1 MAVADLNRCRRVIAS
16 PRMSLE
22 SVNPL
27 ATLCNAA
34 RRLRPQALPGGAG
47 ESYTQ
52 PGSPCCDA
60 SSIIFS
66 DGAELARY
74 DILAN
79 HSIIFARYESIM
91 TANGAAVPLSA
102 IAGMRKVSIG
112 AALLLISFASGAQE
126 PSSMSLPIFD
136 AHIHYSHDAWQSVP
150 PQEAIAILRKAGV
163 RRALVSSSGDDGQQK
178 LHALAPDLIL
188 PSLRPYRSRGDI
200 STWVRDQSVIAY
212 LEERLKR
219 YRYAAIG
226 EFHVYGADADL
237 PVVRR
242 VVELAKQHRIFLHSH
257 SDADAIERHFR
268 QDPDARILWAHSG
281 FDRPER
287 VREMLRKH
295 KNLWCDLAWRTDH
308 APGAAS
314 STRTGAAAM
323 LEFPTASWSAPT
335 RPRPS
340 AGTTS
345 PSTRG
350 GSRTWL
356 AELPREVA
364 EKIAYRN
371 GEAVFG
377 RMLSSRRSL
386 RALRSRR

>member
-1 MAVADLNRCRRVIAS
+1 MGDIMPLIDGGSTGMR
-16 PRMSLE
+16 RMS
-22 SVNPL
+22 
-27 ATLCNAA
+27 
-34 RRLRPQALPGGAG
+34 
-47 ESYTQ
+47 
-52 PGSPCCDA
+52 
-60 SSIIFS
+60 
-66 DGAELARY
+66 
-74 DILAN
+74 
-79 HSIIFARYESIM
+79 M
-91 TANGAAVPLSA
+91 
-102 IAGMRKVSIG
+102 G

-126 PSSMSLPIFD
+126 PPSMSLPIFD

-150 PQEAIAILRKAGV
+150 PQVAVAILRKAGV
-163 RRALVSSSGDDGQQK
+163 RRALVSSSGDDGQQQ
-178 LHALAPDLIL
+178 LHALAPDLIV

-281 FDRPER
+281 FDHPER

-308 APGAAS
+308 VRNENEGGKLDPEWRS
-314 STRTGAAAM
+314 AM
-323 LEFPTASWSAPT
+323 IEFPDRFMVGTDTPT
-335 RPRPS
+335 PERWHYIAEHARWV
-340 AGTTS
+340 
-345 PSTRG
+345 
-350 GSRTWL
+350 RTWL

-364 EKIAYRN
+364 ERIAHRN

-377 RMLSSRRSL
+377 RML
-386 RALRSRR
+386 APQKPEH

>member
-1 MAVADLNRCRRVIAS
+1 
-16 PRMSLE
+16 
-22 SVNPL
+22 
-27 ATLCNAA
+27 
-34 RRLRPQALPGGAG
+34 
-47 ESYTQ
+47 
-52 PGSPCCDA
+52 
-60 SSIIFS
+60 
-66 DGAELARY
+66 
-74 DILAN
+74 
-79 HSIIFARYESIM
+79 M

-126 PSSMSLPIFD
+126 PPSMSLPIFD

-178 LHALAPDLIL
+178 LHALAPDLIV

-308 APGAAS
+308 VRNENEGGKLDPEWRSAMIEFPDRFMVGTDTPTPERWHYIAEHA
-314 STRTGAAAM
+314 RWVRDVARGAAAGGGG
-323 LEFPTASWSAPT
+323 EDRAPQ
-335 RPRPS
+335 R
-340 AGTTS
+340 
-345 PSTRG
+345 RG
-350 GSRTWL
+350 GVRQDACP
-356 AELPREVA
+356 AEA
-364 EKIAYRN
+364 
-371 GEAVFG
+371 
-377 RMLSSRRSL
+377 
-386 RALRSRR
+386 